1 MQLSEENYAT
11 CPENAHGVIAVSL
24 LILLLVP
31 YTHFGIRE
39 EVIRIVHNDI
49 LDWFHHYGYFG
60 LIGVLVLGIVG
71 LPLPDETMLTAV
83 GYLVYRGQMQY
94 FPSVLAGMIGAIV
107 GITFSY
113 ALGSFVGRALLLK
126 IGGIFHLN
134 EKRLQKTEQW
144 LDKYGSF
151 ALFGGF
157 FVPGVRHVT
166 AIVAGLG
173 NMSFRRFA
181 FSAYLGAFVWV
192 VLFITLG
199 RFAGSQV
206 ARISMF
212 LHRFLEWTILFSVL
226 ASLVL
231 AMAGWQWYRVNAR
244 QKKR

>member
-49 LDWFHHYGYFG
+49 LDWFHHYGY
-60 LIGVLVLGIVG
+60 
-71 LPLPDETMLTAV
+71 
-83 GYLVYRGQMQY
+83 LVYRGQMLY

-107 GITFSY
+107 
-113 ALGSFVGRALLLK
+113 
-126 IGGIFHLN
+126 GIFHLN

-166 AIVAGLG
+166 AIVAGFG
-173 NMSFRRFA
+173 NGRVA
-181 FSAYLGAFVWV
+181 V
-192 VLFITLG
+192 VP
-199 RFAGSQV
+199 SQYSSEKV
-206 ARISMF
+206 I
-212 LHRFLEWTILFSVL
+212 II
-226 ASLVL
+226 
-231 AMAGWQWYRVNAR
+231 
-244 QKKR
+244 